1 MFDGKKIAVIVPCY
15 NEASSIDKVV
25 SDFKMNL
32 PDADVYVFDNN
43 SSDGTADAAKR
54 SGAIVR
60 HVEYKGK
67 GNVVRRMFADV
78 EADIYVMVDGDD
90 TYEAAA
96 APKMI
101 TRLLEDNLD
110 MVVGTR
116 VENGDEKTYRPGHRF
131 GNKMLTG

>member
-60 HVEYKGK
+60 HVEY
-67 GNVVRRMFADV
+67 
-78 EADIYVMVDGDD
+78 
-90 TYEAAA
+90 
-96 APKMI
+96 
-101 TRLLEDNLD
+101 
-110 MVVGTR
+110 
-116 VENGDEKTYRPGHRF
+116 
-131 GNKMLTG
+131 